1 MKAHAHL
8 PFATLVYDLL
18 AETDPFDTCSPRTHD
33 AVEQIATEALIEG
46 ADEDL
51 EVILKQHG
59 GYISA
64 QLIDDI
70 TVFLGCDNNPW
81 LAAA

>member
-8 PFATLVYDLL
+8 PFASLVYNFL
-18 AETDPFDTCSPRTHD
+18 AEIDPFEECSPRTHD
-33 AVEQIATEALIEG
+33 VIEEIAAEALIEG

-51 EVILKQHG
+51 QVILKQHG
-59 GYISA
+59 GYLSA
-64 QLIDDI
+64 QLTDDI
-70 TVFLGCDNNPW
+70 SIFLGCADDPW